1 MKKLICILATLLVAS
16 PALAISRYN
25 AQSMTCAAARQA
37 VLSQRAVIFR
47 FPSRRIQGLT
57 LYDRYVRDNRQ
68 CDPHEYAARAYIPT
82 KDDARCPVLA
92 CEPLPENR
100 FGLPRRPW
108 ITF

>member
-1 MKKLICILATLLVAS
+1 MKKMICVLAALLAAS

-47 FPSRRIQGLT
+47 FPSQRVRGLI

-68 CDPHEYAARAYIPT
+68 CDAHEYAARAYIPT

-92 CEPLPENR
+92 CEPLPEDSFAR
-100 FGLPRRPW
+100 PRRPW
-108 ITF
+108 IRF